1 MDEREL
7 RASLAAIGPI
17 LPVLLYDAQPVD
29 GRKREEMCAELGI
42 SITKLELSSLRDACS
57 MLYAQH
63 PRRAVELAQR
73 YGVKQLRDLADHC
86 GTTVASVARELAAAK
101 AKRPG
106 GAEFRR
112 RRRLLGNEG
121 MQKLR
126 NHKQMVLTQVYL
138 EPQLRAYG
146 IELAKTK
153 GHGQLSKVIREA
165 LWKEVALQLPQV
177 NIYPPRLNRKTR

>member
-1 MDEREL
+1 
-7 RASLAAIGPI
+7 
-17 LPVLLYDAQPVD
+17 
-29 GRKREEMCAELGI
+29 MCAELGVL
-42 SITKLELSSLRDACS
+42 ITTLELSALRDACS
-57 MLYAQH
+57 MLYVQH

-73 YGVKQLRDLADHC
+73 NGVTQLRALAEHC

-106 GAEFRR
+106 GAEFKR
-112 RRRLLGNEG
+112 RRRLLGHEE
-121 MQKLR
+121 MTKLR
-126 NHKQMVLTQVYL
+126 HHQQMVLTQVYL

-165 LWKEVALQLPQV
+165 LWKEVALKLPQV
-177 NIYPPRLNRKTR
+177 NIYPPRLNRKAR